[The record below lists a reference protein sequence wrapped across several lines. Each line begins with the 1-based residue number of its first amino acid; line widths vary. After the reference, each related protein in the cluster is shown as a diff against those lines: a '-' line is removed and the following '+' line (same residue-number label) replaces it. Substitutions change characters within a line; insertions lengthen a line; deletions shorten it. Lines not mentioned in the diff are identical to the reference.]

1 MDDLAVGC
9 GVVFR
14 MEGFRYSVQGRVLEI
29 SDVGLRVRTLDEQE
43 GWISRAV
50 VLRVVSPKDQDT
62 YETTPDRGL

>member
-1 MDDLAVGC
+1 
-9 GVVFR
+9 